1 MTVTYETRKLTQDR
15 GRTFQ
20 LDAMD
25 VDEMNFAP
33 TAGAVMREFQNT
45 KGDSRIDA
53 YRYSKIAELAQAAGK
68 ARAYTVDV
76 ETIFENL
83 LQDMT
88 AVRDTVGDGCEMVI
102 AMSAKVAGKL
112 DLAKGG
118 SHILESGT
126 FQQGSVELKVKRVGR
141 LSHYSRTF
149 CEIPDKI
156 YISGWRGKGRGRLCG
171 GSGCKGH

>member
-1 MTVTYETRKLTQDR
+1 
-15 GRTFQ
+15 
-20 LDAMD
+20 
-25 VDEMNFAP
+25 MNFAP

-45 KGDSRIDA
+45 KVIPEIDA

-126 FQQGSVELKVKRVGR
+126 FQQGSVELKVKELDGCPIIRVPSARFQTKYTITRENALDIVQRETGLVFAQVLEHAGVYKRSNEGR
-141 LSHYSRTF
+141 EAFLRFLKT
-149 CEIPDKI
+149 I
-156 YISGWRGKGRGRLCG
+156 
-171 GSGCKGH
+171 